1 MILALDLG
9 GTHLRVA
16 AGSAD
21 AGWLARPAVP
31 RPTAATAATVIAAL
45 RAALADLPTETVA
58 AIGVAVAGLVS
69 ADGTVERAENLG
81 WQDVPLARELAGAF
95 LCPVRVETDVFCGAS
110 YEARHGAARGA
121 RCALYVAVGT
131 GIGHA
136 FVVDGR
142 VWRGAHGYAS
152 AIGHSVLDRAGRRCY
167 CGNAGCLCTV
177 ASGRAWQDGADPEP
191 LLAALAQAIG
201 VATTLMEPDLVVLAG
216 GALAQPWFDLPALQ
230 ARLPLFAYPGLQLP
244 RIVRSSVDEPN
255 LHGAALL
262 AEEARR

>member
-16 AGSAD
+16 ASTAD
-21 AGWLARPAVP
+21 GRWLSRPVVK
-31 RPTAATAATVIAAL
+31 RPPTATAATVIAAL
-45 RAALADLPTETVA
+45 CAALADLPTETVA
-58 AIGVAVAGLVS
+58 AVGVSVAGLVS
-69 ADGTVERAENLG
+69 ADGTVLRAENLG

-110 YEARHGAARGA
+110 YEARHGAVRGA
-121 RCALYVAVGT
+121 GSALYVAVGT

-136 FVVDGR
+136 FVLDGR
-142 VWRGAHGYAS
+142 VWRGAHGNAS
-152 AIGHSVLDRAGRRCY
+152 AIGHSVLDRVGRRCY
-167 CGNAGCLCTV
+167 CGNVGCLCTV
-177 ASGRAWQDGADPEP
+177 VSGRAWQEGADPET

-201 VATTLMEPDLVVLAG
+201 VAATLIEPELVVLSG
-216 GALAQPWFDLPALQ
+216 GALAQPWFDLPTLQ
-230 ARLPLFAYPGLQLP
+230 ARLPRFAYPGLRLP
-244 RIVRSSVDEPN
+244 RIVRSGVDEPN

>member
-1 MILALDLG
+1 MILAVDLG

-16 AGSAD
+16 ASTAD
-21 AGWLARPAVP
+21 GQWLPRPVLPRPA
-31 RPTAATAATVIAAL
+31 TATAATVTAAL
-45 RAALADLPTETVA
+45 RAALADLPRETVA
-58 AIGVAVAGLVS
+58 AIGVSVAGLVR
-69 ADGTVERAENLG
+69 ADGTVVRAENLG

-95 LCPVRVETDVFCGAS
+95 LCPVHVETDVFCGAS
-110 YEARHGAARGA
+110 YEAGQGVAHGT

-136 FVVDGR
+136 FVLDGR
-142 VWRGAHGYAS
+142 IWRGAHGNAS

-177 ASGRAWQDGADPEP
+177 VSGRAWQEGADHET
-191 LLAALAQAIG
+191 LLSALAQAIG
-201 VATTLMEPDLVVLAG
+201 VAATLMEPDLVVLGG
-216 GALAQPWFDLPALQ
+216 GALAQPWFDLPTLQ
-230 ARLPLFAYPGLQLP
+230 ARLPQFAYPGLQLP